1 MTVPSTE
8 ITRLGQYNVSIEDV
22 SYTFIGPDLYGYV
35 TEWPRALG
43 DVSTVAN
50 WISVIASTLVVSPDN
65 SIDTITAVTQG
76 EYDAIDPK
84 DASTL
89 YVITG

>member
-8 ITRLGQYNVSIEDV
+8 ITRLAAYNVSIENV
-22 SYTFIGPDLYGYV
+22 SYTFVGPDLYGYV
-35 TEWPRALG
+35 TQWPVALS
-43 DVSTVAN
+43 DVAAVAT
-50 WISVIASTLVVSPDN
+50 WISVIASTHVVSPDN